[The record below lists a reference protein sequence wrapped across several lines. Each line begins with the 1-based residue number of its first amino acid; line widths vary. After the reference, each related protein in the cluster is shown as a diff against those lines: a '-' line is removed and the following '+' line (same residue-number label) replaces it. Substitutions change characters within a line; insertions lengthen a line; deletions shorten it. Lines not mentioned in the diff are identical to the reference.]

1 MEHSGV
7 WTIGH
12 SNHPSER
19 LIAMLADA
27 QIAYVIDVRSYPY
40 SRIAPQHN
48 RDRLAHLLAAHQI
61 GYLYLGEQLGGRPEN
76 PAHYDPEGHAL
87 YRPMSEQPEFRSAL
101 DRVVSGAT
109 DHRIALLCSEARPTH
124 CHRRLLVGKV
134 LAEHGL
140 HLHHILSDG
149 SVQSEDTVILPA
161 QSAQRSLLEE
171 QDPWRSTQSVSH
183 RARLSTS
190 SAA

>member
-1 MEHSGV
+1 VEHPSV

-19 LIAMLADA
+19 LLQMLVDA
-27 QIAYVIDVRSYPY
+27 RIAYVIDVRSYPY

-48 RDRLAHLLAAHQI
+48 RDTLARLLAAQNI
-61 GYLYLGEQLGGRPEN
+61 GYLYLGEELGGRPEN
-76 PAHYDPEGHAL
+76 PAHYDPNGHAL
-87 YRPMSEQPEFRSAL
+87 YRPMSEQPEFKDAL
-101 DRVVSGAT
+101 DRVLNGAV
-109 DHRIALLCSEARPTH
+109 DHRIALLCSEANPTH

-134 LAEHGL
+134 LAERGL
-140 HLHHILSDG
+140 HLHHILPDG
-149 SVQSEDTVILPA
+149 SVHSEDSVIMPG

-183 RARLSTS
+183 RARRSVS